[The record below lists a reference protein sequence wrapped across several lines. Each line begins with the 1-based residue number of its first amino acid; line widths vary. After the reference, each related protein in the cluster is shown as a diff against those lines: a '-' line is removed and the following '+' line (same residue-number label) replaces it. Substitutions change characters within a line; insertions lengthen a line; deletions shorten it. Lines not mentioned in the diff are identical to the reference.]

1 METGDLIFVR
11 GHSLISNIVR
21 AVDKGEFSHVA
32 MAVSPTHVIEAEWST
47 KSVITPVHYEDYEV
61 VSLDL
66 TEEQKDIIIKKAIQ
80 LTGRWY
86 DYPQA
91 LGYLFSRKWGSPK
104 NLVCSEIVY
113 LLLKEIGL
121 DLGNP
126 DVTPNELYQGI
137 TLSQAM

>member
-1 METGDLIFVR
+1 MEAGDLIFVR
-11 GHSLISNIVR
+11 GHSLVSSIVR

-47 KSVITPVHYEDYEV
+47 KSVITPLHYEDYEV
-61 VSLDL
+61 ISLGM
-66 TEEQKDIIIKKAIQ
+66 TEEQKDRIIKKAIQ

-91 LGYLFSRKWGSPK
+91 VGYLFSRKWGSPK

-121 DLGNP
+121 DLGDSNI
-126 DVTPNELYQGI
+126 TPNELYTAI
-137 TLSQAM
+137 TLSEVM